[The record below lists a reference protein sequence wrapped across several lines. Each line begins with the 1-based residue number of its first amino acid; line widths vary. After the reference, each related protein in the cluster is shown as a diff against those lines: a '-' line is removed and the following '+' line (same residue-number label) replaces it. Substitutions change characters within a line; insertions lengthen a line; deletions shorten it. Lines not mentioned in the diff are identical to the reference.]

1 MKIIFIGASGMLGKP
16 VAKELI
22 NAGHDITLLARD
34 SHKMQKIFSNV
45 KVAKG
50 DVFDKESLLNSFQD
64 TDIVYLN
71 LSVDQSSKEKD
82 PQPEREGVQNII
94 AVAKEKNVRRI
105 AYLSSLI
112 KNYEGMNGFHW
123 WSFQVKQKAVD
134 AVKSSGIAYTI
145 FYPSTF
151 METLDHQMMKGNRI
165 FLLGRSVA
173 PMWFIASE
181 DYARQVKRSFE
192 IAGNENKEY
201 NIQGPAPFNF
211 EEAAKVFIENY
222 RIKKLKLMK
231 FPLGVI
237 KFFGRFN
244 QKMNYGVRI
253 CDALNNY
260 PEKFE
265 SEMTWAELGR
275 PETSLK
281 DYAASFR

>member
-34 SHKMQKIFSNV
+34 SRKMQKIFSNV

-50 DVFDKESLLNSFQD
+50 DVFDKESLLNNFQD
-64 TDIVYLN
+64 ADVVYLN

-94 AVAKEKNVRRI
+94 AAAKEKNVRRI

-134 AVKSSGIAYTI
+134 AVKSCGIAYTI

-151 METLDHQMMKGNRI
+151 METLDHQMMKGDRI
-165 FLLGRSVA
+165 FLLGKSVA

-192 IAGNENKEY
+192 IAGSENKEY
-201 NIQGPAPFNF
+201 NIQGPDPFNF

-275 PETSLK
+275 PETRLK
-281 DYAASFR
+281 DYAASF